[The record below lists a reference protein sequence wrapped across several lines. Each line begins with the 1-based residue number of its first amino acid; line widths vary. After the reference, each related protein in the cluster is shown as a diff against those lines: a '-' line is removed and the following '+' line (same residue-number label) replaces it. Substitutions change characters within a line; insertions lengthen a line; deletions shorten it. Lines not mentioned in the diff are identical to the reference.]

1 MIKKAIYFISGI
13 MVMSVLISLTDK
25 MDEPKIP
32 VSKTRAEW
40 QAIIFV
46 MSNPDDVTANQKKEI
61 ISSLVN
67 DINKQIAVQD
77 SILKQKVISDSI
89 NNSKQKKN

>member
-1 MIKKAIYFISGI
+1 MIKKVAAILALAI
-13 MVMSVLISLTDK
+13 LISFTDNK
-25 MDEPKIP
+25 DEPKIP

-77 SILKQKVISDSI
+77 SILKQKAIQDSLK
-89 NNSKQKKN
+89 NKKN